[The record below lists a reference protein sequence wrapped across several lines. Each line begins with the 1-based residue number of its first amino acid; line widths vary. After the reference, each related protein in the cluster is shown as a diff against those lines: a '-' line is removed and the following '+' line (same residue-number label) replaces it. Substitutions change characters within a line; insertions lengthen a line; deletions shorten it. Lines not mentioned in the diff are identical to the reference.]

1 MKKVL
6 ILALLIIIAKHS
18 FCQET
23 KDSSGKYLDTFYV
36 FVENGKNV
44 ITWISKTE
52 KNVSWYLLERSTDG
66 KEYTSATLYDSGSLH
81 RKAYQFKDSRKS
93 ENIRSY
99 RILILDSKSNILD
112 VQYFYINQTEKE
124 VPPIERYAKKPLQNK
139 GLFIAPVRHS
149 S

>member
-6 ILALLIIIAKHS
+6 ILALLVIIAKHS
-18 FCQET
+18 FCQKN
-23 KDSSGKYLDTFYV
+23 KDSSGKYLDTFFV

-66 KEYTSATLYDSGSLH
+66 KEYTSAILYDSGSLNK
-81 RKAYQFKDSRKS
+81 KAYQFKDSGKP

-112 VQYFYINQTEKE
+112 VQYFYIKQTEKE
-124 VPPIERYAKKPLQNK
+124 VPPIERYTINPLQNK
-139 GLFIAPVRHS
+139 GFSISSVRCS